1 MNKKVSLKEIV
12 GTKIVYA
19 IILTSYYWMWA
30 RTDWK
35 DWYEM
40 MQYVLGVFLF
50 SFFSVQMIRISKY
63 KKEGIDEMAEQNLKR
78 CDSICLKLFVGV
90 MVVVAFG
97 AAIFGHTNVV
107 STGFIGWTIV
117 LSILVLS
124 IIRTVM
130 FVVMDSK
137 GVYYGSHYQNQRISR
152 AGRI

>member
-35 DWYEM
+35 GWYETA
-40 MQYVLGVFLF
+40 QYVLAIFLF
-50 SFFSVQMIRISKY
+50 SFFVVQMIRISKY

-78 CDSICLKLFVGV
+78 CDAICLRIFVGV
-90 MVVVAFG
+90 MAVVAFL
-97 AAIFGHTNVV
+97 AAILGHINAV
-107 STGFIGWTIV
+107 STGTIGWAIV
-117 LSILVLS
+117 LSILMLS

-130 FVVMDSK
+130 FVVMDNK
-137 GVYYGSHYQNQRISR
+137 GI
-152 AGRI
+152 